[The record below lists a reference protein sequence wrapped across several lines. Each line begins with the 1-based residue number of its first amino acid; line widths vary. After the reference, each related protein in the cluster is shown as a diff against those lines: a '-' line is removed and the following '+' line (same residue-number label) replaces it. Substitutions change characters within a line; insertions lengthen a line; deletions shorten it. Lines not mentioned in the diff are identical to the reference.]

1 LRKERIAL
9 DIEKVM
15 DETGWRILGEL
26 QQNARISFSEL
37 GRRVALTPPAVA
49 ERVRRMEETGIIT
62 GYRAQPAHERI
73 GLPITA
79 FIRWTATGNDCAYLG
94 EVAKDIPEVIEC
106 HRVTGEESYVVK
118 VVVRSVEHLEE
129 LIDRLMPYGETKT
142 SVVLSSPVTH
152 RAVGIEQ
159 ASSPPSPPT
168 PIRGRRRG
176 ARARDAS

>member
-1 LRKERIAL
+1 LEIDKI
-9 DIEKVM
+9 M
-15 DETGWRILGEL
+15 DPTGWRILAEL
-26 QQNARISFSEL
+26 QENGRISFSEL
-37 GRRVALTPPAVA
+37 GRRVALTAPAVA
-49 ERVRRMEETGIIT
+49 DRVRRMEEAGIIA

-94 EVAKDIPEVIEC
+94 EVAKNIPEIIEC

-118 VVVRSVEHLEE
+118 AVVRSVAHLEE

-152 RAVGIEQ
+152 RALGVEQ
-159 ASSPPSPPT
+159 ASAPPAPPT
-168 PIRGRRRG
+168 PLSDRRRTASTRG
-176 ARARDAS
+176 AS

>member
-1 LRKERIAL
+1 MTLEIDKI
-9 DIEKVM
+9 M

-26 QQNARISFSEL
+26 QENARISFSEL

-49 ERVRRMEETGIIT
+49 ERVRRMEETGVIA
-62 GYRAQPAHERI
+62 GYRAQPANDRI

-94 EVAKDIPEVIEC
+94 EVAKDIPEIVEC

-152 RAVGIEQ
+152 RALGVEQ
-159 ASSPPSPPT
+159 ASAAPARPT
-168 PIRGRRRG
+168 PIARGRR
-176 ARARDAS
+176 APTRDAS

>member
-1 LRKERIAL
+1 MEIDKI
-9 DIEKVM
+9 M
-15 DETGWRILGEL
+15 DETGWRILEEL
-26 QQNARISFSEL
+26 QENARISFSEL

-49 ERVRRMEETGIIT
+49 ERVRRMEETGVIA
-62 GYRAQPAHERI
+62 GYRAQPAHDRI

-94 EVAKDIPEVIEC
+94 EVAKDIPEIVEC

-118 VVVRSVEHLEE
+118 VVVRSVAHLEE

-152 RAVGIEQ
+152 RALGIEQ
-159 ASSPPSPPT
+159 ASAAPAPPT
-168 PIRGRRRG
+168 PIAGGRR
-176 ARARDAS
+176 ATTRDAS

>member
-1 LRKERIAL
+1 MEIDKI
-9 DIEKVM
+9 M

-26 QQNARISFSEL
+26 QENARISFSEL

-49 ERVRRMEETGIIT
+49 ERVRRMEETGVIA
-62 GYRAQPAHERI
+62 GYRAEPAHDRI

-94 EVAKDIPEVIEC
+94 EVAKDIPEIVEC

-152 RAVGIEQ
+152 RALGIEQ
-159 ASSPPSPPT
+159 ASAAPAPAPPT
-168 PIRGRRRG
+168 PIARGRR
-176 ARARDAS
+176 APTRDAS